1 MIKIIGFSGKAG
13 SGKDTSAEIIKN
25 MYRLDPRTAIYRLSF
40 SKILKRAVK
49 ILFNLTEQQLYDRIL
64 KEKLDARYNYS
75 PRYILQYIGTDVIR
89 QHFGQ
94 DFFVNRLSEEIDYI
108 TRKHKKAMFKRNALI
123 MITDVR
129 FDNEAEMILRSGG
142 IVVDIT
148 RDTEQ
153 ATDNRHHASENGI
166 SRNLVSYTIFNNNTL
181 SDLKFKLNLIIKSY
195 KSGTLEVN

>member
-1 MIKIIGFSGKAG
+1 MKIIGFSGKAG
-13 SGKDTSAEIIKN
+13 SGKDTSADIIKN
-25 MYRLDPRTAIYRLSF
+25 MYQLDLRYKVYRLSF
-40 SKILKRAVK
+40 SKVLKRAVK
-49 ILFNLTEQQLYDRIL
+49 ILFNLTEQQLYDRVL

-94 DFFVNRLSEEIDYI
+94 DFFVNRLSEEIDDI
-108 TRKHKKAMFKRNALI
+108 MRRHEKAMFKKNVLI

-153 ATDNRHHASENGI
+153 TTDNRNHVSENGI

-181 SDLKFKLNLIIKSY
+181 SDLKFKLKLIIKSY